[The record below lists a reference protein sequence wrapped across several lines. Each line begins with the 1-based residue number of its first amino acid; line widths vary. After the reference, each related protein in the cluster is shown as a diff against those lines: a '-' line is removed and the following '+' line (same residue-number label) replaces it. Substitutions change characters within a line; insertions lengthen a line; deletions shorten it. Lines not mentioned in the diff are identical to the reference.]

1 LARNRHYQDAIL
13 DVVSSRFSSQAATR
27 VHHAIAPVHDI
38 QQLRKFLRQLAR
50 MSDEEEVYASLA
62 QWFPTH

>member
-1 LARNRHYQDAIL
+1 MQYQQ
-13 DVVSSRFSSQAATR
+13 DV
-27 VHHAIAPVHDI
+27 